1 MKTTYIIFQSPKIR
15 MTNTEFS
22 INYVS
27 LSYKISDFPLAVNSF
42 PNPYKVTTIG
52 TLEKYQ
58 EILRTADFII
68 IDRNVSNM
76 YKFEKK
82 GSAYVL
88 EIEATEEN
96 KNMDTVLKLID
107 SMMEAS
113 VSEYDIIAVGGVIQD
128 ITACACALFRRG
140 QPFNYLPTTSLG
152 QLDSCVGAKCAINTK
167 NAKNIIGL
175 FSAPRQVMI
184 PTFMINTMTIND
196 HRAGL
201 AEMLRLCLTASD
213 KALEIYKELFTEIKN
228 PKELNTNSYKKAL
241 SLSLSIK
248 KSVVDFDE
256 YEKDIRRSMNYGHT
270 FGHAIEK
277 LVDFTIPHGIAVL
290 IGMHMSNL
298 MSYNLGLM
306 KKDVLE
312 AISKVVRITINGT
325 NLNLEKLQKIETD
338 EIIDQFRFDKKGD
351 GESVP
356 LILIHKPGKM
366 YFHRHHFNSDSGEL
380 KEAIFKG
387 LDDISK
393 WVK

>member
-1 MKTTYIIFQSPKIR
+1 

-22 INYVS
+22 INSVS
-27 LSYKISDFPLAVNSF
+27 LSYKISDFPLEVNSF
-42 PNPYKVTTIG
+42 PNPYRVTTIG
-52 TLEKYQ
+52 SLEKYQ
-58 EILRTADFII
+58 EILASADFII

-96 KNMDTVLKLID
+96 KKMDTVLKLID
-107 SMMEAS
+107 SMIEAS
-113 VSEYDIIAVGGVIQD
+113 VSKGSIVMAVGGGIIQD

-213 KALEIYKELFTEIKN
+213 KALESYKELFTEIRN

-306 KKDVLE
+306 KKNVLE
-312 AISKVVRITINGT
+312 AISEVVRITIDGT

-351 GESVP
+351 GKSVP
-356 LILIHKPGKM
+356 LILINKPGNM

-380 KEAIFKG
+380 KEAVFKG
-387 LDDISK
+387 LNDISK
-393 WVK
+393 WTK

>member
-1 MKTTYIIFQSPKIR
+1 
-15 MTNTEFS
+15 
-22 INYVS
+22 
-27 LSYKISDFPLAVNSF
+27 
-42 PNPYKVTTIG
+42 
-52 TLEKYQ
+52 
-58 EILRTADFII
+58 
-68 IDRNVSNM
+68 
-76 YKFEKK
+76 
-82 GSAYVL
+82 
-88 EIEATEEN
+88 
-96 KNMDTVLKLID
+96 
-107 SMMEAS
+107 
-113 VSEYDIIAVGGVIQD
+113 
-128 ITACACALFRRG
+128 
-140 QPFNYLPTTSLG
+140 
-152 QLDSCVGAKCAINTK
+152 
-167 NAKNIIGL
+167 
-175 FSAPRQVMI
+175 
-184 PTFMINTMTIND
+184 
-196 HRAGL
+196 
-201 AEMLRLCLTASD
+201 
-213 KALEIYKELFTEIKN
+213 
-228 PKELNTNSYKKAL
+228 
-241 SLSLSIK
+241 
-248 KSVVDFDE
+248 
-256 YEKDIRRSMNYGHT
+256 MNYGHT

>member
-1 MKTTYIIFQSPKIR
+1 

-22 INYVS
+22 INSVS
-27 LSYKISDFPLAVNSF
+27 LSYKISDFPLEVNSF
-42 PNPYKVTTIG
+42 PNPYRVTTIG

-58 EILRTADFII
+58 EILASADFII

-96 KNMDTVLKLID
+96 KKMDTVLKLID
-107 SMMEAS
+107 SMIEAS
-113 VSEYDIIAVGGVIQD
+113 VSKGSIVMAVGGGIIQD

-213 KALEIYKELFTEIKN
+213 KALESYKELFTEIRN

-277 LVDFTIPHGIAVL
+277 LVDFTVPHGIAVL

-306 KKDVLE
+306 KKNVLE
-312 AISKVVRITINGT
+312 AISEVVRITIDGT

-351 GESVP
+351 GKSVP
-356 LILIHKPGKM
+356 LILIHKPGNM

-380 KEAIFKG
+380 KEAVFKG
-387 LDDISK
+387 LNDISK
-393 WVK
+393 WIK